1 MRKKICRSEQLW
13 RYINSLA
20 LLAYTESQLYEIYNK
35 EKFDKLL
42 MALSTFEQVWG
53 VIEEVKAYRNNWSIL
68 DVFGF
73 KLYRRALDL
82 ANDAHNCEIIITS
95 SDCPEFVRKMAC
107 QKWKQM
113 GVKNG
118 ELEYVLDNRLEEI
131 MKLESF

>member
-1 MRKKICRSEQLW
+1 MRKKIYPSEQLW

-20 LLAYTESQLYEIYNK
+20 LLAYTESQLYEIYSK
-35 EKFDKLL
+35 EKFGKLL

-53 VIEEVKAYRNNWSIL
+53 VIEEAKAYRNNWSIL

-82 ANDAHNCEIIITS
+82 ANDVHDCEIIITS
-95 SDCPEFVRKMAC
+95 CDCPEFVRKMAC
-107 QKWKQM
+107 QKWKHM

-131 MKLESF
+131 MSLESF

>member
-1 MRKKICRSEQLW
+1 M
-13 RYINSLA
+13 
-20 LLAYTESQLYEIYNK
+20 AYTESQLYEIYNK

-53 VIEEVKAYRNNWSIL
+53 VIEEVKSYRNNWSIL

-82 ANDAHNCEIIITS
+82 ANDAHNCEIIIIS

-107 QKWKQM
+107 QKWKHM